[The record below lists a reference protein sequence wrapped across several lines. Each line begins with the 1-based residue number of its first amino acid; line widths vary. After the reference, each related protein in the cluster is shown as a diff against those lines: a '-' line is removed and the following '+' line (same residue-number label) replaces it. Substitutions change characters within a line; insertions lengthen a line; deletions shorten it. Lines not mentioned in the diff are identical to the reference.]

1 MCPAYQVYILADK
14 TIEIRALGK
23 TKLIYLVVCKW
34 IALQVI
40 LEWVLSNIKQNC
52 KLVTRHFI
60 TIHLIPKKI

>member
-1 MCPAYQVYILADK
+1 MCPAYQLYTIADK
-14 TIEIRALGK
+14 TSEIRALGK

-52 KLVTRHFI
+52 KLVTVDI
-60 TIHLIPKKI
+60 S

>member
-1 MCPAYQVYILADK
+1 MCPAYQLYTIADK

-52 KLVTRHFI
+52 NLVTVDI
-60 TIHLIPKKI
+60 S

>member
-1 MCPAYQVYILADK
+1 MCPAYQLYTIADK

-23 TKLIYLVVCKW
+23 TKLIYLVVGKW

-52 KLVTRHFI
+52 KLVTVDI
-60 TIHLIPKKI
+60 S